1 MSSVLDTTIHP
12 ERLEQKRQE
21 FARSGVS
28 IRQWALAH
36 GYPAHL
42 VYQVLSGRKR
52 CLRGKSHAI
61 AVRLGLKAGVIGS
74 VADIDASS
82 EPACDVAKAAEGAMR

>member
-1 MSSVLDTTIHP
+1 MSPAPDTTIVP

-21 FARSGVS
+21 FVRSGVS

-36 GYPAHL
+36 GYPVQL
-42 VYQVLSGRKR
+42 VYQVLAGRKR

-61 AVRLGLKAGVIGS
+61 AVRLGLKPGVIGS
-74 VADIDASS
+74 VADIG
-82 EPACDVAKAAEGAMR
+82 ACSDSAPGMAAAVEGAMR